1 MGDLPGARDVE
12 LRWGWSQ
19 AQGVDTGVQQSDQH
33 SPGQLT
39 APLTPSLF
47 GSLNRPCRAMRVARW
62 SASWLSSHGRGL
74 GPQDACPGLGSF
86 SRADRGIGGV
96 RHVAPPTWLVSNF
109 LVRPASS

>member
-1 MGDLPGARDVE
+1 MFVSTHPSLASETRARRAGVGDLPGARDVE

-47 GSLNRPCRAMRVARW
+47 GSLNRPRRECLYPNLVVAEQEETLDQDECTFCWW
-62 SASWLSSHGRGL
+62 STPH
-74 GPQDACPGLGSF
+74 
-86 SRADRGIGGV
+86 
-96 RHVAPPTWLVSNF
+96 SNW
-109 LVRPASS
+109 